1 MDEPIKLM
9 CECLIRWERQMEGGK
24 RGSNLTNFVKLL
36 PRPNFAGLCH
46 FFLAYFS
53 GSFLNLSIS
62 AFEQK

>member
-36 PRPNFAGLCH
+36 PVPTLPGFVT
-46 FFLAYFS
+46 FS
-53 GSFLNLSIS
+53 WRTFQVPS
-62 AFEQK
+62 